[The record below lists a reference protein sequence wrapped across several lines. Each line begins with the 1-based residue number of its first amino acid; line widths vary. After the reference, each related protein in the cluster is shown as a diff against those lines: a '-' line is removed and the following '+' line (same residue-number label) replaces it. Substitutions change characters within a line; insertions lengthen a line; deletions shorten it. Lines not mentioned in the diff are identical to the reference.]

1 MTNINPD
8 VEAIFIFIGRKR
20 NKIVN
25 SGYRPAHSINGYL
38 TSGIQ
43 MYKKEGCKNIN
54 IGTIS
59 FLSPQ
64 YYPHTLYKGKTIKFY
79 EGSVQTGYA
88 IITIVYNELL
98 QR

>member
-1 MTNINPD
+1 MANFNSD

-25 SGYRPAHSINGYL
+25 SGYRPAHLINGYL

-54 IGTIS
+54 IGTIT

-64 YYPHTLYKGKTIKFY
+64 YYPHTLYMGKIIKFY

-88 IITIVYNELL
+88 IIIKVNNKLL